1 MVARAIGPQERQ
13 RERSIL
19 FGLTLDLMIGVPV
32 LLAGIV
38 GGSLTSLAEAVRG
51 LLMIAIEAYSLVVLR
66 RIHRGQLVD
75 FEFGVGKLEQM
86 CNLIIAAAMVGGALW
101 IAQGA
106 VALMIEGQ
114 SHASPF
120 GLAMAACIGAVNSF
134 LNFVAWAR
142 VHEAA
147 KGSRSVIMQAQ
158 LRARVAKLVS
168 SLFVQVALTISAV
181 ASDPVI
187 VACSDV
193 TGALFVSG
201 FILVIAAR
209 MFRAG
214 MADMLDRAVD
224 EAAQFLILR
233 ALIHHFDSYGSLDQ
247 IRTRRSGER
256 LFVEITLGFEPD
268 LPIAEVDRRT
278 SAIRQMIMQEIA
290 GTDVSI
296 VARALA

>member
-1 MVARAIGPQERQ
+1 MSTRAIGPQERQ
-13 RERSIL
+13 RERSIM
-19 FGLTLDLMIGVPV
+19 FGLGLDLSIAVPV
-32 LLAGIV
+32 LLAGFV

-51 LLMIAIEAYSLVVLR
+51 LLMISIEGYSLVVLR

-101 IAQGA
+101 IAHGA
-106 VALMIEGQ
+106 AMLMIEGQ
-114 SHASPF
+114 SHASPL
-120 GLAMAACIGAVNSF
+120 GLAMAACVGAVNSF
-134 LNFVAWAR
+134 LNFMAWAKVR
-142 VHEAA
+142 EAA
-147 KGSRSVIMQAQ
+147 RGSRSVIMQAQ
-158 LRARVAKLVS
+158 LRARVTKLIS
-168 SLFVQVALTISAV
+168 SLFVQATLTISAV

-193 TGALFVSG
+193 TGALFVTG

-209 MFRAG
+209 MFRSG

-268 LPIAEVDRRT
+268 LSMAEVDRRM